1 MRLTLGYVHINNVE
15 FGSQTKVDKNTLLV
29 NKDELAALLKEE
41 SRIASVEIFLAK
53 PGDSI
58 RIIPVK
64 DVIEPRVK
72 VEGPGNIFPGFLG
85 NVEMVGSGRTHV
97 LKGAAVV
104 TTGKVV
110 GFQEGIIDMTG
121 PVAEFTPFSN
131 LKEEILWPNL
141 R

>member
-1 MRLTLGYVHINNVE
+1 MAN
-15 FGSQTKVDKNTLLV
+15 NTLFV
-29 NKDELAALLKEE
+29 NKAELAVLLQEE

-53 PGDSI
+53 PGDSL

-64 DVIEPRVK
+64 DVIDPRVK
-72 VEGPGNIFPGFLG
+72 VEGSGNIFPGFLG

-97 LKGAAVV
+97 LKVAAVV

-121 PVAEFTPFSN
+121 PGAEIYSVFHNKQRSC
-131 LKEEILWPNL
+131 EG
-141 R
+141 